1 MTNDMLELL
10 SQVACQLKVRGQTV
24 AVAESCTGGLLGAA
38 LTELPGSSAY
48 FTGGV
53 LAYDNAVKTDVLGVS
68 HEALL
73 AFGAVSEEVASE
85 MALGARKLFDT
96 DWALSTTGV
105 AGPDG
110 GSPDKPVGTVWIGLA
125 DRDGVFSRVLH
136 LSGMRSAVR
145 TEAVRAVLEMLLET
159 MMAPE
164 SDL

>member
-1 MTNDMLELL
+1 MTNDMLALL

-38 LTELPGSSAY
+38 LTELPGSSGY
-48 FTGGV
+48 FIGGV

-68 HEALL
+68 HETLHT
-73 AFGAVSEEVASE
+73 FGAVSEEVASE
-85 MALGARKLFDT
+85 MAFGARRLLDT

-110 GSPDKPVGTVWIGLA
+110 GSPEKPVGTVWIGLA
-125 DRDGVFSRVLH
+125 DRDGVFSRVLQ
-136 LSGMRSAVR
+136 LSGVRSAVR
-145 TEAVRAVLEMLLET
+145 TATVHAALEMLLET
-159 MMAPE
+159 MASSE